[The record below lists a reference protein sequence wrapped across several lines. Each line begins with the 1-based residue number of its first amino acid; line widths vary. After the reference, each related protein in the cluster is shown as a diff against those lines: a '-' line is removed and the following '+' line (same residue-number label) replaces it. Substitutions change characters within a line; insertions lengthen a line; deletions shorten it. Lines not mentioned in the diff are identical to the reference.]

1 METSNMLHD
10 LIARSRSCRR
20 FDETSVID
28 RTTLE
33 SLVELARL
41 SPSAA
46 NQQPLK
52 YILSCDP
59 ETNAAI
65 FPHLTWAGY
74 LKDWPGPAEG
84 ERPSAYLVILGD
96 TKVSRNFGCD
106 HGIAAQSM
114 LLGATEK
121 GLAGCM
127 IGLVARDDL
136 REALGIPAR
145 YEILLVIALGK
156 PAEEV
161 VIEEVGAQGDI
172 KYWRD
177 DEGTHHVPKR
187 SLKDLIVPVSL

>member
-1 METSNMLHD
+1 MLHD

-20 FDETSVID
+20 FDETFVID

-33 SLVELARL
+33 SLVKLARL

-46 NQQPLK
+46 NLQPLK
-52 YILSCDP
+52 YILSCDT

-84 ERPSAYLVILGD
+84 ERPSAYIIILGD

-114 LLGATEK
+114 LLGAAEEE
-121 GLAGCM
+121 LAGCM

-136 REALGIPAR
+136 RETLSIPSR

-156 PAEEV
+156 PAEQV

-177 DEGTHHVPKR
+177 AEGTHHVPKR
-187 SLKDLIVPVSL
+187 PLQDLILP

>member
-1 METSNMLHD
+1 MLHD

-20 FDETSVID
+20 FDEAVTIE

-33 SLVELARL
+33 GLVELARL

-46 NQQPLK
+46 NLQPLK
-52 YILSCDP
+52 YVLSCDP
-59 ETNAAI
+59 ETNAEI

-74 LKDWPGPAEG
+74 LKDWPGPGEG
-84 ERPSAYLVILGD
+84 EKPAAYIVILGD

-114 LLGATEK
+114 LLGAAEQ

-136 REALGIPAR
+136 RGTLSIPSR

-156 PAEEV
+156 PAEQV
-161 VIEEVGAQGDI
+161 VIDAVGPQGDI
-172 KYWRD
+172 KYWHD
-177 DEGTHHVPKR
+177 DEGIHHVPKR
-187 SLKDLIVPVSL
+187 SLQDLIVKVSI

>member
-1 METSNMLHD
+1 MLHD

-20 FDETSVID
+20 FDEAVTIEQA
-28 RTTLE
+28 TLE
-33 SLVELARL
+33 GLVELARL
-41 SPSAA
+41 SPSAG
-46 NQQPLK
+46 NLQPLK

-59 ETNAAI
+59 ETNAEI

-74 LKDWPGPAEG
+74 LKDWPGPGEG
-84 ERPSAYLVILGD
+84 EKPSAYIVILGD

-114 LLGATEK
+114 LLGAAEK

-136 REALGIPAR
+136 REALSLPSR
-145 YEILLVIALGK
+145 YEILLVVALGK
-156 PAEEV
+156 PAEQV
-161 VIEEVGAQGDI
+161 VIEEIGAKGDI

-177 DEGTHHVPKR
+177 DEGIHHVPKR
-187 SLKDLIVPVSL
+187 SRQDLIVQVSI

>member
-1 METSNMLHD
+1 MLHD

-20 FDETSVID
+20 FEEAFVIE
-28 RTTLE
+28 RSTLE
-33 SLVELARL
+33 ELVELARL

-52 YILSCDP
+52 YILSCDA

-84 ERPSAYLVILGD
+84 ERPSAYIIILGD

-114 LLGATEK
+114 LLGAAERE
-121 GLAGCM
+121 LAGCM

-136 REALGIPAR
+136 RDTLSIPSR
-145 YEILLVIALGK
+145 YEILLVLALGK
-156 PAEEV
+156 PAEQV
-161 VIEEVGAQGDI
+161 VIEELGAQGDI

-187 SLKDLIVPVSL
+187 SLKDLIVRASL